1 MNLRY
6 LGRYRLAN
14 LERFL
19 RRLTLDLCAARGDPA
34 QVLRGLRRR
43 VREAEAEEEAR
54 PVDSS
59 VDAVQVRTIHQVKG
73 LDFEHVYLAQTH
85 KRSAA
90 QDDDEAGWAH
100 CDGRIEYRL
109 FGASTPGFARVREQR
124 RRVAAAE
131 QVRTLY
137 VALTRAKDRLVISGS
152 WPDDGAPPEPER
164 AGCHLDLLRHRDGGV
179 PDLPALLDQ
188 LRARGDDACDVGGV
202 RWRFPLLRT
211 GAATSDADV
220 DPDAKGLPTLERVA
234 SDITRLAARRQAAR
248 ARSARSFS
256 AGAARDEP
264 ERTDEPEARRGGLAG
279 DLAATVGSAVHRVL
293 ESFDPG

>member
-1 MNLRY
+1 M
-6 LGRYRLAN
+6 
-14 LERFL
+14 
-19 RRLTLDLCAARGDPA
+19 
-34 QVLRGLRRR
+34 LRGLRRR

-164 AGCHLDLLRHRDGGV
+164 AGCHLDLLRHLSDFMNSSNATASGV
-179 PDLPALLDQ
+179 PDSSSSPAYTSSVFSRKITMSTSSGCL
-188 LRARGDDACDVGGV
+188 
-202 RWRFPLLRT
+202 T
-211 GAATSDADV
+211 GEGT
-220 DPDAKGLPTLERVA
+220 P
-234 SDITRLAARRQAAR
+234 
-248 ARSARSFS
+248 
-256 AGAARDEP
+256 
-264 ERTDEPEARRGGLAG
+264 
-279 DLAATVGSAVHRVL
+279 
-293 ESFDPG
+293 